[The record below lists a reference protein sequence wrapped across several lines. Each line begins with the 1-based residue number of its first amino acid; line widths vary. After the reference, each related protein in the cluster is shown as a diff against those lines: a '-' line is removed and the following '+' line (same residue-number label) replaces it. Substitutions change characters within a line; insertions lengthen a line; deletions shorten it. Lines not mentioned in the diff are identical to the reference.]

1 MRRRKRKRSRVRA
14 ALVSGA
20 RHVRRRAAVRSR
32 ALRHAVGASL
42 ASLGV
47 ALGQIVGAQAHG
59 AQTCATVRGAA
70 TAAVVRPADGGAVE
84 GRRLAVTL
92 TSGMVIGGQTV
103 IVRLMACGSR
113 KGSEDPAA
121 LTVVIEASGSLG
133 RVEVVAGW
141 RAPLLPGS

>member
-1 MRRRKRKRSRVRA
+1 MRRRKRKGSRVRS

-20 RHVRRRAAVRSR
+20 RHVRRRAAFRIR

-59 AQTCATVRGAA
+59 AHTCVTVPGPA
-70 TAAVVRPADGGAVE
+70 TAAFVRPADGGAVE
-84 GRRLAVTL
+84 GRRLALTL

-103 IVRLMACGSR
+103 IVTLMACGSHE
-113 KGSEDPAA
+113 GSDPVA

-133 RVEVVAGW
+133 RVKVVAGW